1 MGNIILILSAM
12 ALLTGCSSKEEKELM
27 ETYEKNRSYHQQLQK
42 TEKTQLYDGLVT
54 KALLS
59 ATYLNEQNADKEYKP
74 DEVFIVGIY
83 IEEDLES
90 EDDNK
95 SRDSYMTDESNKS
108 DKKFFHQEGYSL
120 TLNGTTPKSI
130 QQLEADDPLLKHI
143 SFVSEWN
150 YFYLITFPH
159 TSRKSFKLI
168 FKSELYGSGKLHF
181 AKVAKYVLT
190 KEVF

>member
-1 MGNIILILSAM
+1 MRNIILSLTVM
-12 ALLTGCSSKEEKELM
+12 ALLAGCTSKEEKALM
-27 ETYEKNRSYHQQLQK
+27 EAYEKKKPYHQQLQK
-42 TEKTQLYDGLVT
+42 TEKTQLYDGLIT

-59 ATYLNEQNADKEYKP
+59 ATYLNEQNTDKEYKP

-83 IEEDLES
+83 IEEDVES
-90 EDDNK
+90 EDANNSK
-95 SRDSYMTDESNKS
+95 DSNIIEDSNTS
-108 DKKFFHQEGYSL
+108 EERFFHQEGYSL
-120 TLNGTTPKSI
+120 TLNGTVPKSM

-150 YFYLITFPH
+150 YFYLVTFPH
-159 TSRKSFKLI
+159 TSKKSFKLI

-190 KEVF
+190 KELF